1 MRLTAE
7 LRETAFDPVFCA
19 QALFRRLLEATARP
33 GLVVALGECPLV
45 VPPARLRPACA
56 LLLALMDR
64 EVTFSVV
71 GPDAETVREY
81 LRFNTGAH
89 ATGVAAADFVLVT
102 ASGGDW
108 SPARRG
114 ALDAPHE
121 SATVVL
127 TPLAVGGPRRA
138 ADVTLALTGPGIA
151 GEALLPLR
159 GLSVFDVAP
168 LVDRA
173 DFPLGVDVWLA
184 GADSRLAVVPRSA
197 RCRIEH
203 A

>member
-1 MRLTAE
+1 MIVTAE
-7 LRETAFDPVFCA
+7 LRETAFDPVFGA
-19 QALFRRLLEATARP
+19 QAMFRRLLEATARP
-33 GLVVALGECPLV
+33 GLVVPLGAIGLV
-45 VPPARLRPACA
+45 VPPVRLRPACV

-64 EVTFSVV
+64 EVTFAVI

-102 ASGGDW
+102 GSGRDW
-108 SPARRG
+108 SGARRG
-114 ALDAPHE
+114 ALDAPHQ

-127 TPLAVGGPRRA
+127 TPSHVGGAPGA
-138 ADVTLALTGPGIA
+138 ADVTLRLTGPGIA
-151 GEALLPLR
+151 REAPLPLQ
-159 GLSVFDVAP
+159 GLTTFDVAP

-173 DFPLGVDVWLA
+173 DFPLGVDVWFA
-184 GADSRLAVVPRSA
+184 GSDGHLAVVPRST
-197 RCRIEH
+197 RCRIGG

>member
-1 MRLTAE
+1 MIMTAE
-7 LRETAFDPVFCA
+7 LRETAFDPLFGA
-19 QALFRRLLEATARP
+19 QGMFRRLLEATARP
-33 GLVVALGECPLV
+33 GLVVPLGPVPLV
-45 VPPARLRPACA
+45 VPPVRVRPACV

-89 ATGVAAADFVLVT
+89 ATAVSGADFVLVT

-108 SPARRG
+108 SAARRG
-114 ALDAPHE
+114 ALEAPHE

-127 TPLAVGGPRRA
+127 TPSHVGGAPGG
-138 ADVTLALTGPGIA
+138 ADVTLRLTGPGIV
-151 GEALLPLR
+151 GEAVLPLR
-159 GLSVFDVAP
+159 GLNIFDVAP

-173 DFPLGVDVWLA
+173 DFPLGVDVWFA
-184 GADSRLAVVPRSA
+184 GADGHLAVVPRST
-197 RCRIEH
+197 RCRIGG